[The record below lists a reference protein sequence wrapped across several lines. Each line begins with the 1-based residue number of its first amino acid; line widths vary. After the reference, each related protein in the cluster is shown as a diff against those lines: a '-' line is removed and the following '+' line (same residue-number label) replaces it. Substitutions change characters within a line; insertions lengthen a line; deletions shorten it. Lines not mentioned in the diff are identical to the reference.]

1 MTNPSPGRAHCEVC
15 GRPLSRNNT
24 SGICSGIYMTQEC
37 KRVRAER
44 QRRANGVRPMGTKR
58 KKCAHPDGCNVIS
71 SKNGYCAA
79 HAGRLDRTGELGPV
93 DLILKPIEVLAGT
106 VFGKWTA
113 LEDYD
118 VTDRRVLCRCAC
130 GTEKRVT
137 VGTLRNGTSRSC
149 GCAKRK
155 RASIPFSRAPYIQPG
170 EVYGRLTV
178 LEPAPT
184 SESLVLCRCECGN
197 EGMKRAR
204 TLKNGNTRSCGCLR
218 KKHGLS
224 KHPLYSLW
232 VGMVGRTTR
241 PSHRDFPDWGGRGV
255 TVCER
260 WQGAPE
266 GFLNFVADMGTR
278 PGPDYSVDRWP
289 DNSGPYAPGNT
300 RWATPKEQSANTRTV
315 ADLERK
321 LADVTAE
328 RDALAA
334 ELARVSRLLASR
346 KRGASAQIP
355 EDALF

>member
-1 MTNPSPGRAHCEVC
+1 M
-15 GRPLSRNNT
+15 
-24 SGICSGIYMTQEC
+24 
-37 KRVRAER
+37 
-44 QRRANGVRPMGTKR
+44 
-58 KKCAHPDGCNVIS
+58 
-71 SKNGYCAA
+71 
-79 HAGRLDRTGELGPV
+79 
-93 DLILKPIEVLAGT
+93 
-106 VFGKWTA
+106 
-113 LEDYD
+113 
-118 VTDRRVLCRCAC
+118 TDRRVLCRCAC

-241 PSHRDFPDWGGRGV
+241 PSHRDFPDSGRRGV

-289 DNSGPYAPGNT
+289 DDGGPYAPGNT
-300 RWATPKEQSANTRTV
+300 RWATAKSRALTRGRWPTWN
-315 ADLERK
+315 ASSPMSRLSGTPSPPS
-321 LADVTAE
+321 LP
-328 RDALAA
+328 
-334 ELARVSRLLASR
+334 RVSRLLASR
-346 KRGASAQIP
+346 KRGASDPVRRIP
-355 EDALF
+355 CSESARNQ